1 MCCEGIFKLYGTSS
15 KEIAAKAVA
24 PVKAELDRT
33 SSELNRTSS
42 ELDRT
47 SHELSDVKRQNSY
60 LRQLLEQHGIAYN
73 C

>member
-15 KEIAAKAVA
+15 KEIAAKAAREAVA
-24 PVKAELDRT
+24 PVLEELDRA
-33 SSELNRTSS
+33 
-42 ELDRT
+42 

>member
-15 KEIAAKAVA
+15 KEIAAKAAREAVA
-24 PVKAELDRT
+24 PVLEELD
-33 SSELNRTSS
+33 RTSS